1 MDGQHIMINEAQ
13 LKCLS
18 VFAIF
23 AIIGFGP
30 ISPGCLVGMYVVVMR
45 PEWFLRLVGRVY
57 SHPKHTEFVTARQTR
72 AARIKSFLI
81 LLTLF
86 IIDIAPVPV
95 TPVVAFAIILARPLW
110 FYRAVISVYGVVV

>member
-1 MDGQHIMINEAQ
+1 MINSAQ

-30 ISPGCLVGMYVVVMR
+30 ISPGCLIGTYVVVMR
-45 PEWFLRLVGRVY
+45 PAWFLSLVGRVY
-57 SHPKHTEFVTARQTR
+57 NHPKHAGFVTARQTR
-72 AARIKSFLI
+72 AARIKSFLT
-81 LLTLF
+81 LLALF

-95 TPVVAFAIILARPLW
+95 TPVIAFAIILTRPLW
-110 FYRAVISVYGVVV
+110 FYHAVISVYGMVV